1 MLLDL
6 FVASFISLFVI
17 VDPLG
22 SASVFAAITKDLSP
36 RDSRYVAFKGVLIAS
51 AILLFF
57 ALIGEALLHHLGISL
72 SAFRVAGGALLFV
85 TAFQMIMGN
94 KGPDQFAA
102 NIVAEGGNNHLSALS
117 VFPVAIPLLAGP
129 GCMTAVVLHASEAN
143 SLSGV
148 AVVGGAVILVEV
160 IALIAM
166 LLSVK
171 IVSFIGDT
179 GSSIAARLVG
189 ILLAALS
196 VQFIADGLRGLIG

>member
-102 NIVAEGGNNHLSALS
+102 NIVAEGNNHLSALS